1 MFAFWALSGLAAAGA
16 ALLVLSYARKG
27 EPTAAAPAPGQ
38 ALSRE
43 LAELERLRDRGLMT
57 PEAFDQ
63 ARAEAARRGLAAAA
77 DDAVPPASPR
87 DRLVVLGVTAA
98 AVVAAM
104 ALSLTLGRPDL
115 PDRPFLRR
123 VAEWSAMP
131 PQALTPEQ
139 AAAVLR
145 DEVRLRPGDADAWS
159 ALGAA
164 RFLAGDPMGAAS
176 AFRRA
181 LEIRPDDAQSWARLG
196 ESLVRAADGRI
207 DGDAEL
213 AFRRAVELDPG
224 QLGAR
229 YFLGELALQR
239 GDRAGARALWD
250 PVLAALAPSDPRR
263 VELEGL
269 LAQAGA

>member
-16 ALLVLSYARKG
+16 ALLILSFARKG
-27 EPTAAAPAPGQ
+27 EPASAPAPGQ

-43 LAELERLRDRGLMT
+43 LAELERLRDRGLLSA
-57 PEAFDQ
+57 EAFDQ

-77 DDAVPPASPR
+77 DDALRPPSPR
-87 DRLVVLGVTAA
+87 DRLGVLAVA
-98 AVVAAM
+98 AVAVVGALG
-104 ALSLTLGRPDL
+104 LSLTLGRPDL
-115 PDRPFLRR
+115 PDRPFARR
-123 VAEWSAMP
+123 VAEWSALP
-131 PQALTPEQ
+131 PPALTSEQ

-145 DEVRLRPGDADAWS
+145 EEVRRRPGDADAWS

-164 RFLAGDPMGAAS
+164 RFMAGDPLGAAS

-196 ESLVRAADGRI
+196 ETLVRAADGRI

-239 GDRAGARALWD
+239 GQLAEARALWD
-250 PVLAALAPSDPRR
+250 PVIAALAPADPRR
-263 VELEGL
+263 VELTGL
-269 LAQAGA
+269 LAEAGA